1 MNCSHIEE
9 VTNEKLWPGPS
20 APRGAGGLRNPEH
33 DPNRALRQRLTV
45 SQASLARAWPNSGC
59 IMKRTN
65 KAVISAAQNAAPQ
78 NASYARSALRCTIL
92 NSR

>member
-33 DPNRALRQRLTV
+33 DPNRALRQRSSV
-45 SQASLARAWPNSGC
+45 SQASLACAWPKSGC
-59 IMKRTN
+59 IMKRSN
-65 KAVISAAQNAAPQ
+65 EAVISMAQYAAPK
-78 NASYARSALRCTIL
+78 STELLRA
-92 NSR
+92 